1 MKTLICMIFVLMLVL
16 PATAQET
23 LIKGDVDF
31 GGYGAPI
38 VQFTSINKQFGVL
51 VGGGGGLIID
61 HTIVLG
67 AAGYG
72 LANNVTEASAPV
84 SHPYLNVEYGGAY
97 FRYIHRSNDLL
108 HFTGGVLVG
117 GGRVGYRTD
126 LANTAVEQS
135 GSRDSLNDAFF
146 VLEPDIQME
155 INVTNCFRLGIGAG
169 YRCISGIELQGISN
183 GDIGGPNARLMLEFG
198 SF

>member
-1 MKTLICMIFVLMLVL
+1 MKTLGCMIFGLMLAL
-16 PATAQET
+16 PAAAQET
-23 LIKGDVDF
+23 LINGDVDF

-38 VQFTSINKQFGVL
+38 VQCTSINKQFGVF

-67 AAGYG
+67 VAGYG
-72 LANNVTEASAPV
+72 LANNVNDASAPA
-84 SHPYLNVEYGGAY
+84 SHPYLNVGYGGAY
-97 FRYIHRSNDLL
+97 IQYIHRSNDLV

-117 GGRVGYRTD
+117 GGGVGYRTD

-135 GSRDSLNDAFF
+135 NSRDSLNDAFF
-146 VLEPDIQME
+146 VLEPDVQME
-155 INVTNCFRLGIGAG
+155 INVTKCFRIGIGAG
-169 YRCISGIELQGISN
+169 YRFVSGIELQGISN
-183 GDIGGPNARLMLEFG
+183 SDIGGPNARLLFKFG